1 MEQKATQLDMV
12 GFTEAEHE
20 EHRRGKLQI
29 LETAVGHILH
39 AVDPDGNRGGLVET
53 PHRAAKAWLDWTWG
67 YTQDPAEVMKV
78 FEDGAEDSDEMVV
91 VHNIPVYSH
100 CEHHLAAI
108 FGTATVGYLPNGKI
122 LGLSKINRVVDIFA
136 RRLQVQERMTN
147 QIAKALMT
155 GLNAH
160 GVGVVVKARHMCME
174 SRGVKQSGT
183 HTTTSSMLGLFRTDP
198 AVRSEF
204 LALTR

>member
-1 MEQKATQLDMV
+1 MEDKQITLPGVDERKHYCGSEKQRTVLSFTMAQLL
-12 GFTEAEHE
+12 AN
-20 EHRRGKLQI
+20 L
-29 LETAVGHILH
+29 
-39 AVDPDGNRGGLVET
+39 DPDPKRGGLQET
-53 PHRAAKAWLDWTWG
+53 PDRAAKAWQEWTSG
-67 YTQDPAEVMKV
+67 YAMSHEDVLKL
-78 FEDGAEDSDEMVV
+78 FEDGAEGADEMVV

-100 CEHHLAAI
+100 CEHHLAPI
-108 FGTATVGYLPNGKI
+108 FGHVTVGYLPDKRI
-122 LGLSKINRVVDIFA
+122 IGLSKINRTVEIYA

-147 QIAKALMT
+147 QIAQALMD
-155 GLNAH
+155 GLQPR
-160 GVGVVVKARHMCME
+160 GVGVVMKARHLCME